1 MQAPV
6 SSVNWAL
13 KLNPS
18 LPKNSLALG
27 RSLTGRLTNILVFVL
42 ILFGPFC
49 LVPLPLH
56 NGPIIPVVSSVMA
69 DDDFSER
76 LGLFVIMEGI
86 NGFLEGKHPS
96 DDRFKTIHTD
106 GAIHR
111 NELSPITRKN
121 HSQRGN
127 RVVKHIDVN
136 FRGAIG

>member
-13 KLNPS
+13 KSNPS

-27 RSLTGRLTNILVFVL
+27 RSLTGRLMNILVFVL
-42 ILFGPFC
+42 ILFGPFISLSSLC

-56 NGPIIPVVSSVMA
+56 NGAIIPAVISVMA

-76 LGLFVIMEGI
+76 LGLFVITEGI

-96 DDRFKTIHTD
+96 DD
-106 GAIHR
+106 
-111 NELSPITRKN
+111 
-121 HSQRGN
+121 
-127 RVVKHIDVN
+127 
-136 FRGAIG
+136 